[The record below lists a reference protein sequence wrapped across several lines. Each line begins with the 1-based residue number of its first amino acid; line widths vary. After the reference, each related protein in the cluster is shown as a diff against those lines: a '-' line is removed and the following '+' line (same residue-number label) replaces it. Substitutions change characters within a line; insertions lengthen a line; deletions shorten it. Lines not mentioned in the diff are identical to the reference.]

1 MQYSQ
6 EHLKTMVYAEF
17 GGQTEC
23 IMGNSK
29 IENVVFVVVSHYQL
43 PSSYIFALTSMS
55 FRDLPLLWDM
65 IGGLLKIVF
74 SSD

>member
-1 MQYSQ
+1 MCFFGFSNL
-6 EHLKTMVYAEF
+6 E
-17 GGQTEC
+17 GGQRQTC
-23 IMGNSK
+23 TGSQCS
-29 IENVVFVVVSHYQL
+29 FVVVSHYQL

-55 FRDLPLLWDM
+55 FRDLPLLWHM